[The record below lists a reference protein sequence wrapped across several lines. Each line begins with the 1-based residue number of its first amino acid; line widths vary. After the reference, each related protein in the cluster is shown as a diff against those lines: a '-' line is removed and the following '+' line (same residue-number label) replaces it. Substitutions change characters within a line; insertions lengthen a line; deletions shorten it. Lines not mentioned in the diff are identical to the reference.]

1 MKSYVSPKKK
11 NSYITF
17 YMTDVTDN
25 PKKGKRKKKRKTC
38 GQQNIRARN
47 LYNWRRKRLNRPNLL

>member
-1 MKSYVSPKKK
+1 MKSYVSPKKKK

-25 PKKGKRKKKRKTC
+25 PKKKKNVWAAK
-38 GQQNIRARN
+38 
-47 LYNWRRKRLNRPNLL
+47 Y

>member
-1 MKSYVSPKKK
+1 MKSDVSPKKKK

-47 LYNWRRKRLNRPNLL
+47 LYN